1 MCSYAHWLAD
11 LKPVEVPTKTVERPK
26 TPEPKTETKAA
37 VSELIPE
44 ALEPTEDLKATPTP
58 ATPARKPARVVPF
71 GGPDL
76 TKADI
81 SRLVTPRVT
90 TGTPP
95 PVPKRAAARGTLRPG
110 STLITLDIL
119 KSQPAKGER
128 RVIGKVGDEGGEKK
142 EEARV
147 EVEAEGEPK
156 AVAEKTEGT
165 IGVVPVTTEEA
176 KEEPKV
182 EAGASAP
189 DSALQETLAVPEV
202 ATNTA
207 TPNTPINSPSP
218 LPEYTQEPTTEAPA
232 TITATGSTTADQ
244 ASILSASSASVYTKY
259 TKDVLP
265 SIPATTTTEEDLAED
280 DEWVGNT
287 RWEDRAWN
295 EIIRIREEMFWARVG
310 GGTVGDGDAGVD

>member
-1 MCSYAHWLAD
+1 M
-11 LKPVEVPTKTVERPK
+11 
-26 TPEPKTETKAA
+26 PEPKTVSKVDA
-37 VSELIPE
+37 SELIPE
-44 ALEPTEDLKATPTP
+44 VLGPTEDPKATPTP
-58 ATPARKPARVVPF
+58 ATPTRKPARVVPF

-76 TKADI
+76 TKANT
-81 SRLVTPRVT
+81 SCLVTPGVT

-95 PVPKRAAARGTLRPG
+95 PVPKRAAARGTPRPG

-119 KSQPAKGER
+119 KSQPPKGER
-128 RVIGKVGDEGGEKK
+128 TAIGKVGDEGGEKK

-147 EVEAEGEPK
+147 EVEAEGEAK
-156 AVAEKTEGT
+156 VVAERTEGT
-165 IGVVPVTTEEA
+165 IGVVPVTAEEP

-182 EAGASAP
+182 EARASAP
-189 DSALQETLAVPEV
+189 DPALQESLVIPEA

-207 TPNTPINSPSP
+207 TPNTPINSASP
-218 LPEYTQEPTTEAPA
+218 LPEYTQEPTTDTPP
-232 TITATGSTTADQ
+232 TTNATGTTTADQ

-265 SIPATTTTEEDLAED
+265 SIPATTTTEEDLADD
-280 DEWVGNT
+280 DEWVGNA

-295 EIIRIREEMFWARVG
+295 EIVRIREEMFWARVG